1 MTFILRCAAAR
12 RPPKRSR
19 IITERRRFCRLRNM
33 SAAWSTPATP
43 EDSDTFTFTAGA
55 GDTVFISLDLDPER
69 DVTTFNGRIG
79 LGVFG
84 TPGNL
89 LVTGDTGTVDTIDS
103 EAIVM
108 TVETAGTYRFIPTAR
123 WRAAAVR
130 PRHTTLT

>member
-1 MTFILRCAAAR
+1 MCQR
-12 RPPKRSR
+12 RGHPG
-19 IITERRRFCRLRNM
+19 
-33 SAAWSTPATP
+33 TP

-69 DVTTFNGRIG
+69 DVTTYNGRIG

-89 LVTGDTGTVDTIDS
+89 LVTGDTGAGDTIDS

-108 TVETAGTYRFIPTAR
+108 TVETAGTYHGLHRQPGGGR
-123 WRAAAVR
+123 RRSDRDVQ
-130 PRHTTLT
+130 H